1 MAVLVPL
8 AHAGHWLWV
17 LYLPPLL
24 IVLGSILRTTIRDRK
39 QSKSDSPAGESLEDL
54 GEPPL

>member
-24 IVLGSILRTTIRDRK
+24 IVLASLLRTTLSERRK
-39 QSKSDSPAGESLEDL
+39 RKRQRLKDL